1 MSTKIYDGLI
11 ATDKD
16 VFLVAK
22 RIRETLEPK
31 FLNEW
36 KKIAETVKTLPDT
49 ATWNDTNGYFYGKEQ
64 INKDTRAI
72 FRKIVELNRIP
83 RITIENADIM
93 YSVVLVEN
101 NNGGNPLVLVFGSQ
115 SQENIKA
122 LIKSGVVEDYGYWNN
137 TDEPED
143 VTEEEWEERRK
154 AWSLIYNAS
163 PSEVGL
169 LIESPSNIQAQLF
182 LAGY

>member
-1 MSTKIYDGLI
+1 MSIKIYDGLI

-16 VFLVAK
+16 VFTVAK
-22 RIRETLEPK
+22 RIREVLEPK

-36 KKIAETVKTLPDT
+36 KKIVQTVKSLPDT
-49 ATWNDTNGYFYGKEQ
+49 ATWNDTEGYFYGQER
-64 INKDTRAI
+64 INKDTHSL
-72 FRKIVELNRIP
+72 FKKIEELNRIP
-83 RITIENADIM
+83 TITMENADIM
-93 YSVVLVEN
+93 YSVILIEN
-101 NNGGNPLVLVFGSQ
+101 SNGGNPLVLVFGSQ

-137 TDEPED
+137 TDEPEN

-154 AWSLIYNAS
+154 AWSSIDDAS

-169 LIESPSNIQAQLF
+169 LIESPNNIKSQLF